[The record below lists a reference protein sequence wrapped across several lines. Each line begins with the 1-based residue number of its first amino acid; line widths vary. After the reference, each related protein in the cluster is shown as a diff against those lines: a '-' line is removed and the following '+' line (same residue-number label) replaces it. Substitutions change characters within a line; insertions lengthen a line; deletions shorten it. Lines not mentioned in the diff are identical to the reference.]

1 MNYTLQTDKE
11 CTKGKMRVQ
20 AKNSGK
26 LSWYMTGWLL
36 TSWNLN

>member
-1 MNYTLQTDKE
+1 MNYALQTDKE

-26 LSWYMTGWLL
+26 LS
-36 TSWNLN
+36 